1 VAVILEKSGN
11 FTAFLNNPERF
22 VYEAVKII
30 KNEIAKAYIEQ
41 IAYEVIPERYE
52 TKQFEEISGYKDSV
66 QRVERSIYDAIV
78 YESEVEKKFAV
89 DLDKDERIKLFIKL
103 PGWFKI
109 DTPMGS
115 YNPDWAIVSVKRDLQ
130 GNESEKLYF
139 VIETKGNINNLRAN
153 EQAKIAS
160 AKKHF
165 EVVQVNYREVE
176 NYQQFSG
183 ILH

>member
-1 VAVILEKSGN
+1 
-11 FTAFLNNPERF
+11 
-22 VYEAVKII
+22 
-30 KNEIAKAYIEQ
+30 
-41 IAYEVIPERYE
+41 
-52 TKQFEEISGYKDSV
+52 
-66 QRVERSIYDAIV
+66 
-78 YESEVEKKFAV
+78 
-89 DLDKDERIKLFIKL
+89 L